1 MTANANEGAAAYDGT
16 AALKMAA
23 PEAPAKKKPFQRK
36 QRKSSGGQEAASKA
50 KGSAAG
56 SKGKG
61 PAAGLLAR
69 SGRMTVPG
77 AIGAILV
84 LAMVVVITLASYAQ
98 LVVVNDKA
106 VELRNELSQLKTEE
120 TKLLA
125 QYELAYDL
133 QEIERQMLTS
143 GEMMQVQSW
152 QTYTLELSEPDEV
165 EYHQASDL
173 PGRIMAFAKDLVS
186 AVKEYF

>member
-1 MTANANEGAAAYDGT
+1 MTANANGGAAAYDGT

-36 QRKSSGGQEAASKA
+36 RRKDSGGQETASKA
-50 KGSAAG
+50 KGPDAG
-56 SKGKG
+56 RKG